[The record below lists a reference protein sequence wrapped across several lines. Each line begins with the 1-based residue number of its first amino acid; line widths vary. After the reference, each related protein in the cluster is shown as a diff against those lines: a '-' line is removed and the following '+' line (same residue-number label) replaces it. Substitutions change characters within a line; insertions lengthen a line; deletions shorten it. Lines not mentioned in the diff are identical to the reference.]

1 MSTVNSVFSVPGGT
15 TPTDTTR
22 TPSSTI
28 DQEGFLRLL
37 VAQLQNQDPM
47 EPLTNEEFV
56 QQLTSFSSLDEL
68 REIKEGMEGLGELSD
83 IADLLTA
90 SLAFQ
95 QTNVNAMSV
104 GLIGKEVE
112 VESDSVQVG
121 GAGDEEIVFDLP
133 SGGAEQVTLRL
144 KGESG
149 QMIYETT
156 FDPTNPPEGVRVEN
170 GRVYV
175 EVPDDDGDGNPL
187 PTGTATIEAVSISG
201 GESTTLETGLVGTVT
216 GIDFRGQTTLLT
228 VGSTSVEL
236 ADVLA
241 VRGNG

>member
-1 MSTVNSVFSVPGGT
+1 MPTVNPIFSVPGGT
-15 TPTDTTR
+15 TPTETTR

-37 VAQLQNQDPM
+37 VAQLQNQDPL

-68 REIKEGMEGLGELSD
+68 REIKDSMEGLGELSE
-83 IADLLTA
+83 IADLLAA

-95 QTNVNAMSV
+95 QTNINATAV

-112 VESDSVQVG
+112 VESDTVQVG
-121 GAGDEEIVFDLP
+121 GAGDEQIVFDLP
-133 SGGAEQVTLRL
+133 DGGAEQITLRL

-149 QMIYETT
+149 QTIFETT
-156 FDPTNPPEGVRVEN
+156 FNPADPPEGVRVEG

-175 EVPDDDGDGNPL
+175 DVPQEDGDGNPL
-187 PTGTATIEAVSISG
+187 PPGTARVEVQAISG
-201 GESTTLETGLVGTVT
+201 EQSTALDTSLVGTVT
-216 GIDFRGQTTLLT
+216 GIDFRGQTTLIS

-236 ADVLA
+236 ASVLA